1 LLLNTSSFYRLY
13 VHYLYAFKIL
23 PSKVDKQE
31 LTPEY
36 YKQKRKNAMIFEEL
50 NFLARNKFET
60 VADVKDYKTNIEKE
74 LPILKGQREIL
85 WRKYN
90 KSINEN
96 DKSNILKEIN
106 HLTEKIDIAHAQ
118 KNACIRIIDR
128 YIKIKEDYKN
138 EIQSKNKAAELIK
151 EDKKKKLRYR

>member
-1 LLLNTSSFYRLY
+1 M
-13 VHYLYAFKIL
+13 HYLYAFKIL

-36 YKQKRKNAMIFEEL
+36 YKHKRKNAMIFEEL
-50 NFLARNKFET
+50 NFLARNKFKK

-74 LPILKGQREIL
+74 LPNLKGQREVL

-90 KSINEN
+90 KSSNEN

-106 HLTEKIDIAHAQ
+106 QLTEKIDIAHAQ

-128 YIKIKEDYKN
+128 YAQIKQDYKH
-138 EIQSKNKAAELIK
+138 EIDSKNKAVELIK
-151 EDKKKKLRYR
+151 EYTKRRARYR

>member
-1 LLLNTSSFYRLY
+1 
-13 VHYLYAFKIL
+13 
-23 PSKVDKQE
+23 
-31 LTPEY
+31 
-36 YKQKRKNAMIFEEL
+36 MIFEEL

-60 VADVKDYKTNIEKE
+60 ISDIKDYKTNVEKE

-85 WRKYN
+85 CRKYN
-90 KSINEN
+90 KYVNEN

-106 HLTEKIDIAHAQ
+106 QLTEKIDIAQAQ

-128 YIKIKEDYKN
+128 YAKIKGDYKN
-138 EIQSKNKAAELIK
+138 EIQFKNKAAELIK